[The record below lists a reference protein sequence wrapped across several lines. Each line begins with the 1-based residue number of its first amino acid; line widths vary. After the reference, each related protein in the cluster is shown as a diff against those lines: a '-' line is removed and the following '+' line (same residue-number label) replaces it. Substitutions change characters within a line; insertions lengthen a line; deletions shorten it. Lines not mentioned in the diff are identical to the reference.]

1 MKQKDKTIDNVDIP
15 KGYEICKKEST
26 PDRIVLIK
34 KEDKRQKLGKVSGY
48 YVSVTSDVVKVLNL
62 EEASLK
68 NRNFFPTKELAEAS
82 LALSELL
89 QYYYAEYKGYNP
101 DFTNKTEKYV
111 ICVIKNVVSIQSTES
126 KNSKFAFPS
135 YDSAYE
141 FYSNNKELLER
152 AKPLL

>member
-1 MKQKDKTIDNVDIP
+1 MKQEDKTIDGVEVP

-48 YVSVTSDVVKVLNL
+48 YVSVTSDIVKVLNL

-68 NRNFFPTKELAEAS
+68 NRNFFPTKELVEAS

-111 ICVIKNVVSIQSTES
+111 LCIIKNVVSIQSTES

-135 YDSAYE
+135 YNSGLARS
-141 FYSNNKELLER
+141 SNSLLLER

>member
-1 MKQKDKTIDNVDIP
+1 MKQEDKTIDSVEVP
-15 KGYEICKKEST
+15 KGYEICKEEST

-48 YVSVTSDVVKVLNL
+48 YISVTSDVVKVLNL

-68 NRNFFPTKELAEAS
+68 NRNFFPTKELTEAS

-101 DFTNKTEKYV
+101 DFTDKTEKYV
-111 ICVIKNVVSIQSTES
+111 ICAIKDVVSIQST
-126 KNSKFAFPS
+126 
-135 YDSAYE
+135 
-141 FYSNNKELLER
+141 
-152 AKPLL
+152 